1 MVLSPTE
8 RYGIGISTARP
19 AYNVQ
24 RNRTVAIGKQFS
36 SELRSCCCCNARRAL
51 QVPDL
56 FSIPCPTLLFAA
68 LGITATHL
76 AVLTGHNQHR
86 NSLRNAR
93 VGKWCS
99 MWCGWCTCAKSRLI
113 EGGLFR
119 CPRSLSSSVSIGT
132 RCNGGLYLQVDNRC
146 HADCVDTGFITYNP
160 GTNGRECRA
169 PFTCADRLDENGAAC
184 KCSREVGRGNCA
196 ICDYGV
202 NGVICTRCRNFA
214 VLLNGACVRR
224 CPYGTPFTCA
234 TGGIGCECE

>member
-1 MVLSPTE
+1 
-8 RYGIGISTARP
+8 
-19 AYNVQ
+19 
-24 RNRTVAIGKQFS
+24 
-36 SELRSCCCCNARRAL
+36 
-51 QVPDL
+51 
-56 FSIPCPTLLFAA
+56 
-68 LGITATHL
+68 
-76 AVLTGHNQHR
+76 
-86 NSLRNAR
+86 
-93 VGKWCS
+93 
-99 MWCGWCTCAKSRLI
+99 MWCGWCTCAKPRLI
-113 EGGLFR
+113 GEDFSDVLGP
-119 CPRSLSSSVSIGT
+119 CHPPSLGT